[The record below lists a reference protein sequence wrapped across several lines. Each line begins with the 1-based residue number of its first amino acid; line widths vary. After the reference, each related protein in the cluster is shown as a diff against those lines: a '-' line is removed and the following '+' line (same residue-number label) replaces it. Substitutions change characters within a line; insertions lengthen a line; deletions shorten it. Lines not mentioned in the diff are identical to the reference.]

1 MIMVLIIVIQKLL
14 IKLDLLVA
22 IINISNAKHLKKVD
36 EELSRVSGFFWCFLD
51 WDIET
56 VGVVNNLRAM
66 EQYTDGGYRNRLD
79 FK

>member
-1 MIMVLIIVIQKLL
+1 MMMVLIIVTQKLL

-36 EELSRVSGFFWCFLD
+36 EELSGVSGFFWCFLD
-51 WDIET
+51 WDIKT

-66 EQYTDGGYRNRLD
+66 EQYTDGGYQNRLD